1 VRDHPI
7 EEENH
12 EGVRSSWGEGSVV
25 TAAQKVARSGDGSAT
40 GVDERPRGKRGGG
53 ARAASEEN
61 EGMGGDGARFK
72 PGTVSWGMGRRGGAM
87 RQAR

>member
-1 VRDHPI
+1 VGGGI
-7 EEENH
+7 
-12 EGVRSSWGEGSVV
+12 G
-25 TAAQKVARSGDGSAT
+25 GDGGPKS
-40 GVDERPRGKRGGG
+40 GEERRRLSHWRGREAEGKEGGGG